1 MAINFD
7 HSTDTIST
15 TGGTLSLTGYTPP
28 VTPEVNPDLE
38 TDVNNTTPNATT
50 TVLELSPVATTT
62 DMDIAIVPN
71 GTGAILAD
79 VPDNTS
85 TGGEKRGDYAVDL
98 QLVRDANWNVASGA
112 YSALV
117 GGRSNTPSGTYSAII
132 GGRDN
137 SANSSY
143 SAAIGGYDN
152 AVQAYA
158 AFGAGSEDAIVN
170 GSYSAV
176 IGTDLSSTYG
186 NYTAAIGGYKVYTST
201 NSRYGISTGYY
212 SKLDAYCAI
221 NIGSSRNN
229 GVSDGYGNSGTTIRN
244 ISARTTDNTA
254 TKLLAFNSDVNGTNL
269 YVPSDYVQTIT
280 GTVVCARDVANEV
293 RAWEVKIVAKNTGT
307 LSIVNTVIDDLGY
320 DSGLSGVSIAVSAD
334 TTNGWVEIEATG
346 LSAAGSN
353 PNCYWNASLIVNQQ
367 RFFG

>member
-15 TGGTLSLTGYTPP
+15 TGGTLNLTGYSPTIP
-28 VTPEVNPDLE
+28 PEVNPDLE
-38 TDVNNTTPNATT
+38 TDVNNTTPNATQ

-71 GTGAILAD
+71 GGGAILGN
-79 VPDNTS
+79 VPDNTA
-85 TGGEKRGDYAVDL
+85 TGGDKRGSYAVDL
-98 QLVRDANWNVASGA
+98 QLDRSSSWQVASGA

-117 GGRSNTPSGTYSAII
+117 GGRNNSPSGSYSAII

-137 SANSSY
+137 RANSNY
-143 SAAIGGYDN
+143 SAAVGGYDIE
-152 AVQAYA
+152 VQALY
-158 AFGAGSEDAIVN
+158 AFGAGSEDALIN
-170 GSYSAV
+170 GTYSSA
-176 IGTDLSSTYG
+176 ISTDLSSTYG
-186 NYTAAIGGYKVYTST
+186 NYTAAIGGYKLYTTT
-201 NSRYGISTGYY
+201 NSRYGITTGYY
-212 SKLDAYCAI
+212 SKLEAYCAI

-229 GVSDGYGNSGTTIRN
+229 GVSNGYGNSGTTIRN
-244 ISARTTDNTA
+244 IAARTTNNTPK
-254 TKLLAFNSDVNGTNL
+254 KLLAFDSDVNGTNL

-280 GTVVCARDVANEV
+280 GTVVCARDGANEV

-334 TTNGWVEIEATG
+334 TTNGWVEIEGTG
-346 LSAAGSN
+346 LTGTN
-353 PNCYWNASLIVNQQ
+353 PNCYWNASLMVNQQ